1 MWNEIFNLAISNGI
15 FACLF
20 VALLVYV
27 LKDSRKRESKYQN
40 TIDILANKLN
50 IVDEIKEDVT
60 EIKKKINHLNPLN
73 KRRKDEKTN

>member
-27 LKDSRKRESKYQN
+27 LKDSRKREAKYQN
-40 TIDILANKLN
+40 TIDILANKLS

-60 EIKKKINHLNPLN
+60 EIKKKINHFNPLN